1 MNDITDLNIT
11 ENTEQILL
19 DLIGA
24 LSNILNSHY
33 SDYDG
38 EITGVDFYI
47 QDGYEAVPLWYVRR
61 EVIHYKDGDRLHVI
75 FRPNLKAKRLK
86 PDYLR
91 TAP

>member
-1 MNDITDLNIT
+1 MTTDLNIS
-11 ENTEQILL
+11 ENPEQILL
-19 DLIGA
+19 DLLGVF
-24 LSNILNSHY
+24 SNITNNPY
-33 SDYDG
+33 SEYEG
-38 EITGVDFYI
+38 KITGVDFYI

-61 EVIHYKDGDRLHVI
+61 EVIQYEEGDRLHVI

>member
-1 MNDITDLNIT
+1 MNSDLNIT

-19 DLIGA
+19 DLLGVF
-24 LSNILNSHY
+24 SNITNNSY
-33 SDYDG
+33 SEYEG
-38 EITGVDFYI
+38 KITGVDFYI

-61 EVIHYKDGDRLHVI
+61 EVIQYESGDRLHVI

>member
-1 MNDITDLNIT
+1 MNTDLNIS
-11 ENTEQILL
+11 ENTEQIIA
-19 DLIGA
+19 DLVGM
-24 LSNILNSHY
+24 LSNLLNSEY

-38 EITGVDFYI
+38 KITGVDFYI

-61 EVIHYKDGDRLHVI
+61 EVIQYESGDRLHVI